1 MNIEKQC
8 PIKKISPYRVY
19 KRETAALI
27 KQEFPGMSNEERAQI
42 VRERWRCIADSLKA
56 IYVCLARFE
65 QEVDHQQKV
74 QEFYKER
81 VETAKKHCVLMREK
95 LDVREMMETQ
105 INAEVQTSGKK
116 RLQCFEALT
125 TSSDDAPAQARLD
138 KTSSDVGTVSTTIL
152 VSNE

>member
-1 MNIEKQC
+1 MDRVNIEKQC

-65 QEVDHQQKV
+65 QEVDHHQKV

-95 LDVREMMETQ
+95 LDIREMMETQ

-116 RLQCFEALT
+116 RL
-125 TSSDDAPAQARLD
+125 
-138 KTSSDVGTVSTTIL
+138 
-152 VSNE
+152 